1 MKRIFYLDD
10 DELAGFTITKMLEK
24 LGFQV
29 KNFSRFEDLEEKLKE
44 EKPDY
49 ILLDLIMPEKNGREV
64 YEYIKENYS
73 ELSKRTFFITGSP
86 NSLIPKE
93 VPYLEKPIT
102 LDKLRSFFDRI
113 GK

>member
-10 DELAGFTITKMLEK
+10 DELAGFTIAKMLEK

-29 KNFSRFEDLEEKLKE
+29 KNFSRFEDFEEKLKE

-64 YEYIKENYS
+64 YEYIKRNYS

-86 NSLIPKE
+86 NSLIPHE
-93 VPYLEKPIT
+93 VPYLEKPVT
-102 LDKLRSFFDRI
+102 LEKLKDFFNRI
-113 GK
+113 P